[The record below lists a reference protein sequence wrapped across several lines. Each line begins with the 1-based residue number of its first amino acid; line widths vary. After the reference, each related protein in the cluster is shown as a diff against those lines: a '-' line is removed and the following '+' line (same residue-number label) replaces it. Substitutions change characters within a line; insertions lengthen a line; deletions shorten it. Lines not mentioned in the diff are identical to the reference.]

1 MSRELA
7 AAHILEAYM
16 NFLSQTNGQP
26 SHIGTEVG
34 IPQVPEAMLLDL
46 CKSAIE
52 TFKNRKAL
60 IWIESPITVVGDL
73 HGDLQDLMRIWHAQ
87 EKWYESKVVFLGD
100 YVDRGD
106 FQLEVV
112 TVLLALA
119 VQYPAQV
126 SLLRGNH
133 EFESVNSIYGFREQV
148 MARYSEKVWKAFN
161 EVFSYLPLAAVI
173 DKRFFCVHG
182 GLSPRLN
189 TLADIESLQLP
200 IREMDDPLVSHLLW
214 SDPGDCTCDFVTGS
228 RGRGLIFGLKAVDD
242 FLAKNNL
249 RGVLRAHENVPTGV
263 KTMFDGKLVKVFSS
277 SGYGASQDKA
287 GYVKV
292 WEDGRIEPF
301 ILAAC
306 QRVEKQNVHYTPL
319 REKVQKPL
327 GAFLSFRAQT
337 ERTDR
342 SRPKSGLKKVMSMPG
357 LHSIVKSKS
366 PAKQRASCETEQSSV
381 SQQSSEPVL
390 SPETMT
396 LENLIG
402 C

>member
-7 AAHILEAYM
+7 AAHILNAY
-16 NFLSQTNGQP
+16 LDLLIRTNGQP
-26 SHIGTEVG
+26 SNIGTDVG
-34 IPQVPEAMLLDL
+34 IPQVPESMLLDL

-60 IWIESPITVVGDL
+60 IWIESPITVIGDL
-73 HGDLQDLMRIWHAQ
+73 HGDLQDLMRIWHSQ
-87 EKWYESKVVFLGD
+87 DKWYESKVVFLGD

-119 VQYPAQV
+119 VQYPTQV

-148 MARYSEKVWKAFN
+148 MERYSEKVWKAFN
-161 EVFSYLPLAAVI
+161 EVFTYLPLAAVI

-189 TLADIESLQLP
+189 TLDDIESLQLP
-200 IREMDDPLVSHLLW
+200 IQEMDDPLVAHLLW
-214 SDPGDCTCDFVTGS
+214 SDPGDCSCEFLNGS
-228 RGRGLIFGLKAVDD
+228 RGRGLIFGLKAVED

-249 RGVLRAHENVPTGV
+249 RGVLRAHENVPSGV
-263 KTMFDGKLVKVFSS
+263 KMMFDGKLVKVFSS
-277 SGYGASQDKA
+277 SGYNASQDKA

-301 ILAAC
+301 ILDAC
-306 QRVEKQNVHYTPL
+306 ERVDKKNIHYTPL

-327 GAFLSFRAQT
+327 VAFLSFRAQT
-337 ERTDR
+337 ERSDK

-357 LHSIVKSKS
+357 LHRVVRSKS
-366 PAKQRASCETEQSSV
+366 LGKQRASCETEQSTV

-390 SPETMT
+390 GTEEMT
-396 LENLIG
+396 LENLMG